1 MKKKYTINVAG
12 LSTPARG
19 GVYSKTSILQAQTV
33 SAAHVDGRV
42 AVQMQHGSLE
52 ITHSTTHSIMAD
64 VPFYIILSEYV
75 MMGETGPFV
84 DGVTDADAVPA
95 HWVDIGYVDGSLAS
109 PEAQEK
115 DKNTTFDVC
124 KRPFWKMMMEW
135 QNRQSGG
142 ADTYKWHWPSIQ
154 DASRFSRGCDG
165 DGCLHCFHCTTSQPS
180 RR

>member
-1 MKKKYTINVAG
+1 MVFIVGVEGVELGPK
-12 LSTPARG
+12 LSECQG
-19 GVYSKTSILQAQTV
+19 GT
-33 SAAHVDGRV
+33 VDGRV

-95 HWVDIGYVDGSLAS
+95 HWVDIGCVDGSLAS

-115 DKNTTFDVC
+115 DKNATFDVC
-124 KRPFWKMMMEW
+124 KRLVLLE
-135 QNRQSGG
+135 
-142 ADTYKWHWPSIQ
+142 D
-154 DASRFSRGCDG
+154 DDG
-165 DGCLHCFHCTTSQPS
+165 VAK
-180 RR
+180 